1 MSIMKKSKRILG
13 LLLACVLCFATVT
26 PVKADKLSDA
36 KAKQKELEAQMKE
49 AKAKRDKLAANLEK
63 VTAKMEETKNKLDA
77 KKIEII
83 EAQDEL
89 DQARIDESRQYD
101 SMKKRIKYMYENGN
115 TEFIEILCESE
126 SIGDLLNKAEYIKK
140 ISEYDRQMLT
150 RFQNVV
156 KQVEEKEARL
166 KEEEA
171 ELNQLQDELIKDQKT
186 VESMLAE
193 AKTDVSD
200 LDSKMGAN
208 ARKIKELI
216 AQAEEERRQQQEA
229 NKRPG
234 NGSGNA
240 GGSSGGGKPGAGQV
254 IGNGQ
259 LSWPTSSR
267 RVTSGYGPR
276 PIPVAGA
283 TSWHDAIDIG
293 APIGAPVYAADSG
306 RVITAQYGYNGG
318 RGIYVMVDHGN
329 GMVTRYQHLSAIYV
343 SVGQKVSRGQNIA
356 AVGNTG
362 ASSGP
367 HLDFA
372 VYVNGST
379 VNPMRFF

>member
-1 MSIMKKSKRILG
+1 MRKNKRILG
-13 LLLACVLCFATVT
+13 LLLACALCFATVT
-26 PVKADKLSDA
+26 PVKADELSDA
-36 KAKQKELEAQMKE
+36 KKKQQELEAQKKDAE
-49 AKAKRDKLAANLEK
+49 AKRDKLAADLEK
-63 VTAKMEETKNKLDA
+63 VTADMEETQERLDA
-77 KKIEII
+77 KKVEII

-89 DQARIDESRQYD
+89 DQARIDESRQYE

-115 TEFIEILCESE
+115 TEFIEILCESKD
-126 SIGDLLNKAEYIKK
+126 IGDFLNKAEYIQQL
-140 ISEYDRQMLT
+140 SEYDRQMLIE
-150 RFQNVV
+150 FQNIV
-156 KQVEEKEARL
+156 KQVEEKEAEL

-171 ELNQLQDELIKDQKT
+171 ELNKLQDELIGKQKT
-186 VESMLAE
+186 VESMLSE
-193 AKTDVSD
+193 AKTDVAA
-200 LDSKMGAN
+200 LDSRIGEN
-208 ARKIKELI
+208 AGKIKALI
-216 AQAEEERRQQQEA
+216 ARAEEEKRQQQA
-229 NKRPG
+229 AQQRPSG
-234 NGSGNA
+234 GSGGN
-240 GGSSGGGKPGAGQV
+240 SGGGGSAGSSQI

-259 LSWPTSSR
+259 LAWPTTSR

-276 PIPVAGA
+276 PVPVAGA

-293 APIGAPVYAADSG
+293 APVGTPVYAADSG
-306 RVITAQYGYNGG
+306 RVVTASYGYNGG

-329 GMVTRYQHLSAIYV
+329 GIVTRYQHLSAIYV